1 MRIVFMG
8 TPDFAAGSLE
18 AVIEAGHDVA
28 AAVTGEDKPV
38 GRGNKVQ
45 MCAVKQVAVQHNIPV
60 LQPHRVRGNDEFL
73 EQLKSLH
80 PDIIIVA
87 AYGKIIPKEI
97 LELPEYG
104 CINVHASLL
113 PDYRGAAPIQWAV
126 IDGREVSGV
135 TIMQMDEGLDTGDMV
150 AVKEIK
156 LAPDETGGSLFE
168 RLSRAGAELLV
179 ETLDRIAEGTT
190 EPVPQ
195 PEESPTPYARMIRKE
210 DGLID
215 WSEPAVK
222 IERLIRGLNPWPSAY
237 TGLDGK
243 MLKIWAADVVEDN
256 AADVVEDNA
265 ADAAEDDAAMEHIPG
280 TVFAIGNKSFS
291 VQTGN
296 GALRIRE
303 LQLAGKKRMDAGA
316 FLRGF
321 HLQEGT
327 VLK

>member
-1 MRIVFMG
+1 M
-8 TPDFAAGSLE
+8 
-18 AVIEAGHDVA
+18 
-28 AAVTGEDKPV
+28 
-38 GRGNKVQ
+38 
-45 MCAVKQVAVQHNIPV
+45 
-60 LQPHRVRGNDEFL
+60 
-73 EQLKSLH
+73 
-80 PDIIIVA
+80 
-87 AYGKIIPKEI
+87 
-97 LELPEYG
+97 
-104 CINVHASLL
+104 
-113 PDYRGAAPIQWAV
+113 
-126 IDGREVSGV
+126 
-135 TIMQMDEGLDTGDMV
+135 
-150 AVKEIK
+150 
-156 LAPDETGGSLFE
+156 FE

-265 ADAAEDDAAMEHIPG
+265 ADAAEDDAAVEHIPG

>member
-1 MRIVFMG
+1 M
-8 TPDFAAGSLE
+8 
-18 AVIEAGHDVA
+18 
-28 AAVTGEDKPV
+28 
-38 GRGNKVQ
+38 
-45 MCAVKQVAVQHNIPV
+45 QHNIPV

-256 AADVVEDNA
+256 AAD
-265 ADAAEDDAAMEHIPG
+265 AAEDDAAVEHIPG

-316 FLRGF
+316 FLQGF